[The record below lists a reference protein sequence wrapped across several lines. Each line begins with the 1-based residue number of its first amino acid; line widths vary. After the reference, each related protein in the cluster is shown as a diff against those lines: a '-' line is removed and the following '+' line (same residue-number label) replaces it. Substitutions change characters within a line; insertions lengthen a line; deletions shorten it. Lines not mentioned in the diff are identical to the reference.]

1 MGRRYFAGADSGLP
15 LSTTYVP
22 INVASLHQ
30 WLARPRSPL
39 RAANHGISWRPSSS
53 GADLR
58 SGSNRLQL
66 GDLRHSHGPASLM

>member
-22 INVASLHQ
+22 IKVASLHQ

-39 RAANHGISWRPSSS
+39 RAATT
-53 GADLR
+53 
-58 SGSNRLQL
+58 GSR
-66 GDLRHSHGPASLM
+66 GDPPHPEL